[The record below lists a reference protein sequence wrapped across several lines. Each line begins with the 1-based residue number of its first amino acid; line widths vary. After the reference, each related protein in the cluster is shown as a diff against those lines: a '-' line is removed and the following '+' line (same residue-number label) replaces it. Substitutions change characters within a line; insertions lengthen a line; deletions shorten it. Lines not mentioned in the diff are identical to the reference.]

1 METDSEYSNQ
11 ACERPGGLTITRRA
25 TEFCGFPPGAR
36 IIDVG
41 CGSGLTVEFLREKCG
56 LEATGIDINATGE
69 NSHLRAAQ
77 ARQLPFEPDSADGVF
92 MECSLSLFNDQEAAL
107 SECFRV
113 LKPGGWLIV
122 SDMYARGE
130 AARLTGPLGRIERR
144 ETIEN
149 LVSSHG
155 FTVKLWEDFSQ
166 YLMAWWGQMIMD
178 QKMESFFNSSGCSP
192 ESLKRVKAGYFLMI
206 ASKPVY
212 R

>member
-1 METDSEYSNQ
+1 MEKESEYSNHT
-11 ACERPGGLTITRRA
+11 CERPGGLTITRRA
-25 TEFCGFPPGAR
+25 VEFCGFLPGAK

-41 CGSGLTVEFLREKCG
+41 CGSGLTVEFLREKYG
-56 LEATGIDINATGE
+56 FEATGIDINATGE
-69 NSHLRAAQ
+69 KNHLHAAP
-77 ARQLPFEPDSADGVF
+77 AGQLPFEPDSADGVF
-92 MECSLSLFNDQEAAL
+92 MECSFSLFNDQDAAL
-107 SECFRV
+107 SECYRV

-130 AARLTGPLGRIERR
+130 AAWLTGRLGRIDKR
-144 ETIEN
+144 ETIES

-166 YLMAWWGQMIMD
+166 CLMAWWGQMIMD
-178 QKMESFFNSSGCSP
+178 QGMESFCNSSGCSP